1 MRFLLV
7 SMLIFSISAFAQE
20 ESSREPAPG
29 VTELTV
35 IKVKANYIGDYM
47 DGIEKTWV
55 ASNQIAKDM
64 GKIVDYGVYVGNNNY
79 VYLTVQHES
88 YASMDPS
95 YWSEEETD
103 EFQEKFREIISQ
115 DDQTTTAQSYE
126 DIREIVRVEMINQ
139 IIFK

>member
-1 MRFLLV
+1 MRLLLV
-7 SMLIFSISAFAQE
+7 TMLMFSVSAFTQE
-20 ESSREPAPG
+20 EQSREPAPG

-64 GKIVDYGVYVGNNNY
+64 GLIVDYGVYIGNNNY

-88 YASMDPS
+88 YASMNP
-95 YWSEEETD
+95 WSED
-103 EFQEKFREIISQ
+103 VQKEFQEKYRKIISE
-115 DDQTTTAQSYE
+115 DDGTSLSQSYE

>member
-7 SMLIFSISAFAQE
+7 TMLMVSMSAFTQE
-20 ESSREPAPG
+20 EQSREPAPG

-35 IKVKANYIGDYM
+35 IKVKANYLGNYM

-79 VYLTVQHES
+79 VYLTCLLYTS
-88 YASMDPS
+88 PS
-95 YWSEEETD
+95 PRDGLLS
-103 EFQEKFREIISQ
+103 RMPSS
-115 DDQTTTAQSYE
+115 A
-126 DIREIVRVEMINQ
+126 
-139 IIFK
+139 